1 MAPVYGSQGPGTSAV
16 RQMPAGPAG
25 IFQGLDRVT
34 GTRRMMKVKG
44 THGCAP
50 AALSALHAGS
60 GSPLRTFGGTGLGLV
75 IAKCLVEL
83 MGGEIGSEY
92 LLGQQ
97 AVSDRI
103 GCCCHRGEG
112 NPWQQHA

>member
-1 MAPVYGSQGPGTSAV
+1 
-16 RQMPAGPAG
+16 MPAGPAG

-50 AALSALHAGS
+50 AALSAFHAGE
-60 GSPLRTFGGTGLGLV
+60 GLADPHLRWDRLGLV